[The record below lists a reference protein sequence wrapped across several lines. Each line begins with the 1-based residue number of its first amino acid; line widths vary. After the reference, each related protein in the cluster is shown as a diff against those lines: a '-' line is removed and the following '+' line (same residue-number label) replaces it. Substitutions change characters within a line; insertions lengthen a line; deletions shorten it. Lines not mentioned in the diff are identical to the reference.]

1 MTRIDPAFELLVSAF
16 LPLVGQDSAQALGV
30 TGFEFDT
37 EAYSVAVWPVDDAQ
51 IMVQVT
57 VAALQPVEMTDPGLL
72 LMLHRLNEDARTEHG
87 WTATIDAQDQLLLY
101 TLRPLRQ
108 TDAQALQDA
117 VAQGL
122 DRAEA
127 LSAMVAHAV
136 VPPVEE
142 AEADVNHPVI
152 RV

>member
-1 MTRIDPAFELLVSAF
+1 MTSDDSAFELLVSSF
-16 LPLVGQDSAQALGV
+16 LSLVGQDSAQSSGV

-37 EAYSVAVWPVDDAQ
+37 EAYSVAVWPVGDDQ
-51 IMVQVT
+51 VMVQVA
-57 VAALQPVEMTDPGLL
+57 VAALQPGELADPAVL

-108 TDAQALQDA
+108 TDAQALKDA

-127 LSAMVAHAV
+127 LSAMVAHVA
-136 VPPVEE
+136 PPQTEDDGTPP
-142 AEADVNHPVI
+142 DVQAL